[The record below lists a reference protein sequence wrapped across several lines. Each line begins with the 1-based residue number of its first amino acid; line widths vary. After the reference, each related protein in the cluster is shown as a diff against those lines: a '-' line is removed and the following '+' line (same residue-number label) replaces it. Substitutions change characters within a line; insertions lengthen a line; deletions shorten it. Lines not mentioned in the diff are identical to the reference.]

1 MAFRGIVMKLLCI
14 AQKHSATKTLAL
26 MCKSIKYIVLIICLS
41 AHCLPV
47 HGQALLAL
55 LFGKNIHNDKLSL
68 GIHIGVETSD
78 LTNTPSSSLLP
89 GLIIGAYTNVKL
101 KGPWELSNYFI
112 FKSSRGAA
120 SIPLAYQI
128 QPNVPGAP
136 NADIRRKLT
145 YFELSPLL
153 RYHVTQ
159 GLSFAA
165 GPQLAVRTIA
175 KDIYKITL
183 PDGGKENITY
193 NLRDQ
198 YGLLDFDVAA
208 DIQYAFYEG
217 RGVRLN
223 LRFSQGFVNVYKDDV
238 PFSAKNQYI
247 QLGIG
252 IPIAIGKSKS

>member
-1 MAFRGIVMKLLCI
+1 MNLSGIVMTLLCI
-14 AQKHSATKTLAL
+14 APNNSASKKGLMHKTT
-26 MCKSIKYIVLIICLS
+26 KYIILLLCLS
-41 AHCLPV
+41 VYCFPV

-55 LFGKNIHNDKLSL
+55 LFGKNIHNDNLSL
-68 GIHIGVETSD
+68 GIHIGIETSD

-128 QPNVPGAP
+128 QPNVPGAED
-136 NADIRRKLT
+136 ADIRRKLT

-153 RYHVTQ
+153 RYHITQ

-193 NLRDQ
+193 NLRDK

-208 DIQYAFYEG
+208 DIQYAFYQG

-223 LRFSQGFVNVYKDDV
+223 LRCSQGFVNVYKDEV

-247 QLGIG
+247 QLGVG

>member
-1 MAFRGIVMKLLCI
+1 MY
-14 AQKHSATKTLAL
+14 KTL
-26 MCKSIKYIVLIICLS
+26 KYVLLVLCLS

-55 LFGKNIHNDKLSL
+55 LFGKNIHNDNLSL
-68 GIHIGVETSD
+68 GIHIGMETSG

-101 KGPWELSNYFI
+101 KGAWELSNYFI

-120 SIPLAYQI
+120 SIPLAYQL
-128 QPNVPGAP
+128 QPNVPGAED
-136 NADIRRKLT
+136 ADIRRKLT

-153 RYHVTQ
+153 RYHVTT

-175 KDIYKITL
+175 KDLYKIAL
-183 PDGGKENITY
+183 PDGGKESITY

-198 YGLLDFDVAA
+198 YGLVDFDVAA
-208 DIQYAFYEG
+208 DIQYAFYQG
-217 RGVRLN
+217 KGVRLN
-223 LRFSQGFVNVYKDDV
+223 LRFSQGFVNVYKDEV

-247 QLGIG
+247 QLGVG